1 VRDHVEMSTSPIRT
15 VEIADDSIRLGQ
27 FLKLADLAEDGTHAR
42 ELLEDGLVTV
52 NGRAESRRG
61 RQLVDGDVVA
71 VEGQRARLAART

>member
-1 VRDHVEMSTSPIRT
+1 MATSPIRT
-15 VEIADDSIRLGQ
+15 VEITDQTIRLGQ

-42 ELLEDGLVTV
+42 ELLEDGAVTV

-71 VEGQRARLAART
+71 VDGQRARLAARG

>member
-1 VRDHVEMSTSPIRT
+1 MATSPIRT
-15 VEIADDSIRLGQ
+15 VEIADQTIRLGQ

-42 ELLEDGLVTV
+42 ELLEEGAVTV

-71 VEGQRARLAART
+71 VDGQRAKLAAQA

>member
-1 VRDHVEMSTSPIRT
+1 MPTSPIRT
-15 VEIADDSIRLGQ
+15 VEITDQTIRLGQ

-42 ELLEDGLVTV
+42 ELLEEGAVTV

-71 VEGQRARLAART
+71 VDGQRAKLAAQA

>member
-1 VRDHVEMSTSPIRT
+1 MPTSPIRT
-15 VEIADDSIRLGQ
+15 VEITDQTIRLGQ

-42 ELLEDGLVTV
+42 ELLEEGAVTV

-71 VEGQRARLAART
+71 VDGQRAKLAAQT

>member
-1 VRDHVEMSTSPIRT
+1 MPTSPIRT
-15 VEIADDSIRLGQ
+15 VEITDQTIRLGQ

-42 ELLEDGLVTV
+42 ELLEEGAVTV

-71 VEGQRARLAART
+71 VDGQRARLAAQA

>member
-1 VRDHVEMSTSPIRT
+1 MPTSPIRT
-15 VEIADDSIRLGQ
+15 VEITDQTIRLGQ

-42 ELLEDGLVTV
+42 ELLEDGAVTV

-71 VEGQRARLAART
+71 VDGQRARLAAHG